1 MIDNNR
7 NDILYESMLKRIFAE
22 YCDLVVLYIPE
33 DKTKLVQELGR
44 TKAHTQKKLAKAAMH
59 EVEEP
64 KRLTYILARY
74 NDLTIQLLSQLYR
87 FLKDK
92 PEDYRSCKDSLDA
105 IVEAEKAI
113 IRDWYAS
120 LTTEEGGK

>member
-33 DKTKLVQELGR
+33 DRTKTVQELGR
-44 TKAHTQKKLAKAAMH
+44 TKAHTQKKLAKASMH

-64 KRLTYILARY
+64 KRLSYILARY
-74 NDLTIQLLSQLYR
+74 NDLNLQLLSQLYR

-105 IVEAEKAI
+105 INETEKGI
-113 IRDWYAS
+113 IREWYI
-120 LTTEEGGK
+120 TVEVVN